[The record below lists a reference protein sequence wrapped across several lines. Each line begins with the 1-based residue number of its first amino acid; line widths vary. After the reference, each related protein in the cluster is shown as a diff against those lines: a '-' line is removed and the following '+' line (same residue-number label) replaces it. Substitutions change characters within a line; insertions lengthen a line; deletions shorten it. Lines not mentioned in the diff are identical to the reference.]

1 MPRTAPPPP
10 RPGDDDIN
18 KRLDRLGYDLGAIL
32 SKIKLSGPASL
43 TGAER
48 TLVADLSLM
57 AYRFPNSNAGTFL
70 HQLKV
75 VCLEHTFKKD
85 TDPRSGMDGGRY

>member
-1 MPRTAPPPP
+1 
-10 RPGDDDIN
+10 
-18 KRLDRLGYDLGAIL
+18 
-32 SKIKLSGPASL
+32 
-43 TGAER
+43 
-48 TLVADLSLM
+48 LM